1 MATKLKT
8 RAARAL
14 PAPVTVPDAPVLQ
27 EFYETDID
35 TGWNVVY
42 AEGMSAPEHT
52 SGALVTVQI
61 RPYPG
66 SETAEDLATRE
77 VVFMAEQAGVTI
89 DLFGPGVTHDGSARL
104 TALASDI
111 ESVYRAF
118 GRAIEAAKRFGIM
131 PAKPGLPWN
140 PHTYAGTPDTE

>member
-1 MATKLKT
+1 MATKLKA

-14 PAPVTVPDAPVLQ
+14 AAPVTVPAAPLLE

-35 TGWNVVY
+35 MGWNVVY
-42 AEGMSAPEHT
+42 AEGMSSPEHNR
-52 SGALVTVQI
+52 GACVTVQI
-61 RPYPG
+61 RPNPG
-66 SETAEDLATRE
+66 SVSPEELATRE
-77 VVFMAEQAGVTI
+77 VVIMADLGGKAI
-89 DLFGPGVTHDGSARL
+89 DLFGPGVVNDGSARF

-111 ESVYRAF
+111 ESVYRAL

>member
-1 MATKLKT
+1 MATKLKA

-14 PAPVTVPDAPVLQ
+14 PAPVTVPAAPLLE

-42 AEGMSAPEHT
+42 AEGMSSPEHT
-52 SGALVTVQI
+52 SGACVTVQI
-61 RPYPG
+61 RPNPG
-66 SETAEDLATRE
+66 SVTPEELATRE

-131 PAKPGLPWN
+131 PATPGVPREPLN
-140 PHTYAGTPDTE
+140 PDTE